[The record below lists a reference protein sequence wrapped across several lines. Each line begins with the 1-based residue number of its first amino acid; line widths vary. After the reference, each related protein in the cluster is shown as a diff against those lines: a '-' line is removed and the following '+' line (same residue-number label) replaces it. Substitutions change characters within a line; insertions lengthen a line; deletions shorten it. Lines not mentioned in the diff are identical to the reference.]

1 MRIVGGRLGGRRF
14 PAPPGIGTRPTTER
28 VREAVASRLASR
40 GALEGSRVLDLFAGS
55 GALAFEAL
63 SRGARSAVLVD
74 RDRRVVAGARRA
86 AADLGLEGQ
95 VAVVAHDL
103 LGRPEALAPRLPRGL
118 GDDGAFGLV
127 FVDPPYA
134 ALGGVPELL
143 ACLDDAGLLAEGA
156 AVVVEHAAR
165 DPLPAFRENL
175 ALDRTARYG
184 DSAVSLL
191 WRTGPWPGRAA
202 GPGAQDASLP

>member
-1 MRIVGGRLGGRRF
+1 LRIIAGVWGGRRL
-14 PAPPGIGTRPTTER
+14 PGAPPGVRPSSDR
-28 VREAVASRLASR
+28 VKEALFSMLSPRLAE
-40 GALEGSRVLDLFAGS
+40 ARVLDLYAGT
-55 GALAFEAL
+55 GALGLEAL
-63 SRGARSAVLVD
+63 SRGAAHTTFVERSLKSLAAIERNLDELRVPAASY
-74 RDRRVVAGARRA
+74 RVVRG
-86 AADLGLEGQ
+86 D
-95 VAVVAHDL
+95 
-103 LGRPEALAPRLPRGL
+103 ALAFLAEAEA
-118 GDDGAFGLV
+118 GDFDIVL
-127 FVDPPYA
+127 VDPPYA